1 MNTKRFTIL
10 SLIIIALTVLTAC
23 KGIARNEAPAEP
35 EVYLGEPASSGARGG
50 EGFAGPVDE
59 NGFAGAPAIAQ
70 ESEKSAAMPI
80 PTAGVV
86 YQTIP
91 DVDNAAAPGNVAAGD
106 RLIVKNA
113 EVSVLVEDSD
123 IAIDLVTQAVSDAG
137 GYIVSSR
144 IWYQPHLDGES
155 YKYASIT
162 LGIPVNQFEVT
173 MRRVRGLALQVLD
186 ENASGE
192 DVTDQFVDLQ
202 SRLTNLE
209 ATQERIKGFLADAK
223 TVDEALRINQELAQI
238 EAQIE
243 EVKGR
248 MKYLSDRAAFSTITV
263 TISPKLPE
271 IATPTPIPTET
282 PKPWSPAD
290 TLDDATKTLVKS
302 YQGIVEFAIWLF
314 VAVLP
319 ILLPPALVIWLIVK
333 LVRRKP
339 NKPGPAGES

>member
-1 MNTKRFTIL
+1 MKTKLFATL
-10 SLIIIALTVLTAC
+10 SLILITLTVLTAC
-23 KGIARNEAPAEP
+23 GGGARSASTERPPEGYLMEPAAPAEP
-35 EVYLGEPASSGARGG
+35 ADDS
-50 EGFAGPVDE
+50 
-59 NGFAGAPAIAQ
+59 GFAGAPAVGQ
-70 ESEKSAAMPI
+70 EAEKSALPM

-86 YQTIP
+86 YQTVP
-91 DVDNAAAPGNVAAGD
+91 DVDNAPGQAAYVD
-106 RLIVKNA
+106 RMLIKNA

-123 IAIDLVTQAVSDAG
+123 IAIDRLTQVVGDVG

-144 IWYQPHLDGES
+144 IWYQPHLDGEN

-162 LGIPVNQFEVT
+162 LGIPVDQFEVT
-173 MRRVRGLALQVLD
+173 MRRVRGLAIRVLD

-209 ATQERIKGFLADAK
+209 ATQARIQSFLEDAK

-248 MKYLSDRAAFSTITV
+248 MNYLSDRAAFSTITV
-263 TISPKLPE
+263 TVSPELPE
-271 IATPTPIPTET
+271 IEPTPLPT
-282 PKPWSPAD
+282 PKPWTPAD
-290 TLDDATKTLVKS
+290 TLKDATETLVKA
-302 YQGIVEFAIWLF
+302 YQGIAEFAIWII

-319 ILLPPALVIWLIVK
+319 ILVPPVLIVWMLLK
-333 LVRRKP
+333 LLRRKP
-339 NKPGPAGES
+339 AKQVSSSGS

>member
-1 MNTKRFTIL
+1 MKTKHLVIL
-10 SLIIIALTVLTAC
+10 SLIAIVLTILTAC
-23 KGIARNEAPAEP
+23 GAPSLAEAPPSDEYP
-35 EVYLGEPASSGARGG
+35 MEEPAAPGLAVG
-50 EGFAGPVDE
+50 EGFAEPADDS
-59 NGFAGAPAIAQ
+59 NFAGAPAIVQ
-70 ESEKSAAMPI
+70 ESEKSALAPI
-80 PTAGVV
+80 PTAGVT
-86 YQTIP
+86 YQTVP
-91 DVDNAAAPGNVAAGD
+91 DVDNAPGNAAFAD
-106 RLIVKNA
+106 RLIIKNA

-123 IAIDLVTQAVSDAG
+123 VAIDRLTQVVGDVG

-144 IWYQPHLDGES
+144 IWYQPYADGEN

-162 LGIPVNQFEVT
+162 LGIPVDQFEVT
-173 MRRVRGLALQVLD
+173 MRRVRGLAIRVLD

-202 SRLTNLE
+202 SRLNNLE
-209 ATQERIKGFLADAK
+209 ATQERIQGFLDDAK

-248 MKYLSDRAAFSTITV
+248 MNYLSDRAAFSTITV
-263 TISPKLPE
+263 TISPDLPE

-282 PKPWSPAD
+282 PKPWSPSD
-290 TLDDATKTLVKS
+290 TLEDAIETLVET

-319 ILLPPALVIWLIVK
+319 ILAPPALVIWLIFK

-339 NKPGPAGES
+339 SKPTSSDGS

>member
-1 MNTKRFTIL
+1 MKTKPFAIL
-10 SLIIIALTVLTAC
+10 SLIIIALIALTAC
-23 KGIARNEAPAEP
+23 GAAATEVPAEP
-35 EVYLGEPASSGARGG
+35 AAPEVFAQNGRAEPA
-50 EGFAGPVDE
+50 EDT
-59 NGFAGAPAIAQ
+59 GFAGAPAVGQ
-70 ESEKSAAMPI
+70 EAEKSALPA

-86 YQTIP
+86 YQTVP
-91 DVDNAAAPGNVAAGD
+91 DVENAPHQAASVE
-106 RLIVKNA
+106 RKVIKNA

-123 IAIDLVTQAVSDAG
+123 TAIDRLTQVVGDVG

-144 IWYQPHLDGES
+144 IWYQPNLDGEN

-162 LGIPVNQFEVT
+162 LGIPVNQFEVA
-173 MRRVRGLALQVLD
+173 MRRVRGLSIRVLD

-209 ATQERIKGFLADAK
+209 ATQARIQSFLDDAK

-248 MKYLSDRAAFSTITV
+248 MNYLSDRAAFSTITV
-263 TISPKLPE
+263 TISPELPE
-271 IATPTPIPTET
+271 IEPALAPEPSPWTPSET
-282 PKPWSPAD
+282 LK
-290 TLDDATKTLVKS
+290 DATETLVKA
-302 YQGIVEFAIWLF
+302 YQGIVEFGIWLF

-319 ILLPPALVIWLIVK
+319 ILAPPVLVIWLIVK

-339 NKPGPAGES
+339 VKQVPSSGS